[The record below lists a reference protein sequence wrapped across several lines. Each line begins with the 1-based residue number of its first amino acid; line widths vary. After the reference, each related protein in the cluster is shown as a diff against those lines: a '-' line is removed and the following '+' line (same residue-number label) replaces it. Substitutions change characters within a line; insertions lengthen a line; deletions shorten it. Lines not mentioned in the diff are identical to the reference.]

1 MSTLAIT
8 GGTGFVGSRLIAL
21 AIEAGHAVRALTRRE
36 QAERAHL
43 EWVAG
48 DLGDTVALARLCDGA
63 DAVIHVAGVVNAPTR
78 DGFAAGNIHGT
89 RNMLT
94 AAEGAGVRRFVHVSS
109 LAAREPGMSDY
120 GWSKAE
126 AERLV
131 EDSLLDTAMVRPP
144 AIYGPGDMEM
154 LELFKL
160 AKRGLALLPPGG
172 RLSVIEVGDLGRLLL
187 ALATTGNHSRG
198 YDCDDGRD
206 NGWSHK
212 EFAQAIGTATGKRV
226 AALALPGP
234 LMMAGAHLDRLV
246 RGKSAKLTP
255 DRVAYFCHED
265 WVIDA
270 ARRPPAELWTPRVET
285 NAGLAATA
293 AWYRDQGLL

>member
-131 EDSLLDTAMVRPP
+131 EESLLDTAMVRPP

-187 ALATTGNHSRG
+187 ALATTGNHNRG

-226 AALALPGP
+226 AALALPRP

-265 WVIDA
+265 WVIDP
-270 ARRPPAELWTPRVET
+270 ARRPPAELWAPRVET